1 MNKLDDAVE
10 EIKRVLIGNKSKDVN
25 DVYLGNAIRFIEEY
39 QKDAGD
45 RQPKQYD
52 TRTDEALQELIT
64 FTLKQ
69 NAVPSDIIY
78 DFYRPNNQVIS
89 YEEVAE
95 SYPPSITERIS
106 TLVTYFSIA
115 CHRMDF
121 TTEIVNYHNMVK
133 DRFVKEGQPEEQRKA
148 HKVLSTVVASEY
160 FSDFKKELAWALEG
174 IAPENLVDVKYQ
186 VCKET
191 SRNEYSAIV
200 IYKK

>member
-45 RQPKQYD
+45 RQPKQD
-52 TRTDEALQELIT
+52 NTRLDEALHELIT

-78 DFYRPNNQVIS
+78 DFYRPNNKVIS

-95 SYPPSITERIS
+95 AYPPSITAHIS
-106 TLVTYFSIA
+106 TLVPYFSIA

-121 TTEIVNYHNMVK
+121 TTEIVNYHNTIK
-133 DRFVKEGQPEEQRKA
+133 NRFVKAEQPEKKQ
-148 HKVLSTVVASEY
+148 KVQKLKVKRVFSQYPSE
-160 FSDFKKELAWALEG
+160 FDEELGNVLNW
-174 IAPENLVDVKYQ
+174 ISPENLIDIKYEMRSGHS
-186 VCKET
+186 VMF
-191 SRNEYSAIV
+191 YFALV
-200 IYKK
+200 IYR

>member
-39 QKDAGD
+39 QKDVGD
-45 RQPKQYD
+45 SQPKQGN
-52 TRTDEALQELIT
+52 TRLDEALHELIT

-133 DRFVKEGQPEEQRKA
+133 NRFVKAEQPEKKQ
-148 HKVLSTVVASEY
+148 KVQKLKVKRVFSQYPSE
-160 FSDFKKELAWALEG
+160 FDEELGNVLNW
-174 IAPENLVDVKYQ
+174 ISPENLIDIKYEMRSGHS
-186 VCKET
+186 VMF
-191 SRNEYSAIV
+191 YSALV
-200 IYKK
+200 IYR

>member
-39 QKDAGD
+39 QKDVGD
-45 RQPKQYD
+45 SQPKQYD

-133 DRFVKEGQPEEQRKA
+133 NRFVKAEQPEKKQ
-148 HKVLSTVVASEY
+148 KVQKLKVKRVFSQYPSE
-160 FSDFKKELAWALEG
+160 FDEELGNVLNW
-174 IAPENLVDVKYQ
+174 ISPENLIDIKYEMRSGHS
-186 VCKET
+186 VMF
-191 SRNEYSAIV
+191 YSALV
-200 IYKK
+200 IYR

>member
-39 QKDAGD
+39 QKDVGNS
-45 RQPKQYD
+45 QPKQD
-52 TRTDEALQELIT
+52 TTRLDEALHELIT

-78 DFYRPNNQVIS
+78 DFYRPNNKVIS

-95 SYPPSITERIS
+95 SYPPSITAHTS
-106 TLVTYFSIA
+106 VLVTYFSIA

-121 TTEIVNYHNMVK
+121 TTEIVNYHNTVK
-133 DRFVKEGQPEEQRKA
+133 NRFVKAEQPKEKQKA
-148 HKVLSTVVASEY
+148 QKLRVKSIFSEY
-160 FSDFKKELAWALEG
+160 LSDFDREVVNALNW
-174 IAPENLVDVKYQ
+174 ISPENLVDIKYQ
-186 VCKET
+186 TNVLSHRT
-191 SRNEYSAIV
+191 MHSALI
-200 IYKK
+200 IYRQ

>member
-39 QKDAGD
+39 QKDVGD
-45 RQPKQYD
+45 SQPKQYD

-95 SYPPSITERIS
+95 AYPPSITAHIS

-133 DRFVKEGQPEEQRKA
+133 NRFVKAEQPEKKQ
-148 HKVLSTVVASEY
+148 KVQKLKVKRVFSQYPSE
-160 FSDFKKELAWALEG
+160 FDEELGNVLNW
-174 IAPENLVDVKYQ
+174 ISPENLIDIKYEMRSGHS
-186 VCKET
+186 VMF
-191 SRNEYSAIV
+191 YSALV
-200 IYKK
+200 IYR

>member
-10 EIKRVLIGNKSKDVN
+10 EIKRALIGNKSKDVN

-78 DFYRPNNQVIS
+78 DFYRPNNKVIS

-95 SYPPSITERIS
+95 AYPPSITAHIN

-121 TTEIVNYHNMVK
+121 TTEIVNYHNTIK
-133 DRFVKEGQPEEQRKA
+133 NRFVKAEQPEKRQ
-148 HKVLSTVVASEY
+148 KVQKLKVKRVFSQYPSE
-160 FSDFKKELAWALEG
+160 FDEELGNVLNR
-174 IAPENLVDVKYQ
+174 ISPENLIDIKYEMRSEHS
-186 VCKET
+186 VMF
-191 SRNEYSAIV
+191 YSVLV
-200 IYKK
+200 IYR